1 MRSTLSESI
10 ECFCA
15 DDRAIEGLPIR
26 LVIALVVGVAS
37 LSVMMG
43 MLSGIGGL
51 GVTEVHAEPEP
62 DVITP
67 GPTDVDIRVVDDDG
81 AGIEGATVIVRGDTA
96 SLDNGIRHAETNDNG
111 TAQVTVDAELPPNQR
126 DGTLEIDIE
135 PPGGGEYSD
144 RRENARILVIES

>member
-1 MRSTLSESI
+1 MRSNQIAFDRLWSDE
-10 ECFCA
+10 
-15 DDRAIEGLPIR
+15 RAIEGLPIR

-62 DVITP
+62 DVVTP
-67 GPTDVDIRVVDDDG
+67 GQEEISIRVVDDDG
-81 AGIEGATVIVRGDTA
+81 TGIEGATVIVRGDTA
-96 SLDNGIRHAETNDNG
+96 SLENGIRHAETGDGGEATLTINP
-111 TAQVTVDAELPPNQR
+111 ELPPNQR
-126 DGTLEIDIE
+126 DGTLEIDIQ

-144 RRENARILVIES
+144 RRENAEILVIEQ